1 MLGLAQPKPYH
12 RKIKTAKHSAL
23 PQATNLLL
31 DAMPTHQTGL
41 FYQKLPNR
49 IYVDKSKKN
58 DYAAGAKQMKDKT
71 RITLMVGTVADGT
84 KVPLSIVG
92 KPKP

>member
-1 MLGLAQPKPYH
+1 M
-12 RKIKTAKHSAL
+12 
-23 PQATNLLL
+23 
-31 DAMPTHQTGL
+31 
-41 FYQKLPNR
+41 
-49 IYVDKSKKN
+49 DKSKKN